1 MTEKAQYWL
10 GIILSYAVGLI
21 LTIPFFVV
29 VGVCRLSLT
38 ACGVAYDTFMFTPRV
53 VNSFIYRHYE
63 KEERSNKDSIHLN

>member
-1 MTEKAQYWL
+1 MTEKTQYWL
-10 GIILSYAVGLI
+10 GIILSYVVGI
-21 LTIPFFVV
+21 LLAPIFFIVI
-29 VGVCRLSLT
+29 GVCRLVLT